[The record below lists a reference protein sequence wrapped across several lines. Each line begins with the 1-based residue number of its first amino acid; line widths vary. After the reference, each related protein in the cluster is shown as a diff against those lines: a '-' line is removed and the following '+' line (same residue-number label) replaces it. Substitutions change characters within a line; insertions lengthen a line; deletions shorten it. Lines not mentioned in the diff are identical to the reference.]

1 MTYTLEL
8 TKEQIKLITDK
19 YKDFSIDLTTEYMVF
34 RAKIDLTTLTIYQTN
49 KALIQGHKSEK
60 IYKEI
65 CELLNIKPTIT
76 EKKPKRIDFNFSIIG
91 TDEVGTGDYFGGIT
105 VCACFVP
112 KDKILPIKKLG
123 VMDSKKISDKNI
135 FEIAPKLI
143 KELEHNVIY
152 LNNEKYN
159 KVMQIPGMN
168 LNKIKA
174 IMHNK
179 VILRILEKDIKYD
192 KIIIDGFT
200 TKDKYFTYLEKQKQV
215 YRDVHLEMQGESKHT
230 AIAAASIIARY
241 YFLKEL
247 AKISKKYNYDILK
260 GASNKVDMLIAEII
274 KNGDKDILPNI
285 AKLNFKNTKKAQ
297 FYLFNKH

>member
-247 AKISKKYNYDILK
+247 AKISKKYNYNILK
-260 GASNKVDMLIAEII
+260 VASNKVDMLIAEII

>member
-247 AKISKKYNYDILK
+247 AKISKKYNYNILK